1 MNYFKHKYGDKEFKE
16 REMKINVAGSFF
28 AGGIAAGLT
37 NPLECI
43 TVNKQTNMDFNI
55 KEFVKQEGIKN
66 VCLKGLGPRVAY
78 NCLQSIVF
86 FTMVL
91 ELGKLYNVNLGEE

>member
-1 MNYFKHKYGDKEFKE
+1 MSFAAIQFTIYEKFMGYFKIKYGEKEFKE
-16 REMKINVAGSFF
+16 KEMKINVAASFF

-55 KEFVKQEGIKN
+55 K
-66 VCLKGLGPRVAY
+66 
-78 NCLQSIVF
+78 
-86 FTMVL
+86 
-91 ELGKLYNVNLGEE
+91 